1 MSEDDRQAEVLRQ
14 FQAVIGGA
22 ELDDLRQLADGLSLL
37 GAAKARECVRFRRPE
52 LRRRPLSEL
61 QVFRIRVDLKQAK
74 PPIWRR
80 LEVRSDLRL
89 DVVHRVLQAAF
100 GWTNSHLWRFSLGG
114 DPFDASSEVF
124 LCPWDVEEG
133 EWEDEGGIAAVTV
146 RLDETIQVPGEI
158 LSYVYDYGDNWELTL
173 RLESVLAAA
182 PGTPSAVAVDG
193 RRAGPPE
200 DCGGCRT
207 ADELAD
213 VVEDPSRFDLD
224 EVNEALQGPFLVLRE
239 HGLDPRLVDV
249 IDRLAYS
256 PLGEELT
263 SRAFALLEERPVPPE
278 EALRAALKPV
288 IWFLDRAAE
297 GGIALTANGYLKPAD
312 VAAAAEVL
320 PAMGGWIGKANREH
334 DTTPVLHF
342 REALRSLGL
351 LRKHKGSLQ
360 LTHAG
365 SDAQAAWQDL
375 WNRLADRLVPSADG
389 FETDATLLLLAYAA
403 TSPDTELP
411 LDTIAAALTHLGW
424 QSGDGAPIV
433 GYDLYQLRALDI
445 LRNISHARPR
455 RTERCPISPEAAE
468 LARAALRKPQ

>member
-1 MSEDDRQAEVLRQ
+1 VSEADRQAEVLRQ
-14 FQAVIGGA
+14 FEAVIGGA

-37 GAAKARECVRFRRPE
+37 GAAKARERERFRRPG

-61 QVFRIRVDLKQAK
+61 QVFRIRVDLRHAK

-80 LEVRSDLRL
+80 LDVRSDLTL
-89 DVVHRVLQAAF
+89 DVLHRVLQAAF
-100 GWTNSHLWRFSLGG
+100 GWTDSHLWRFSLGG
-114 DPFDASSEVF
+114 DPFDPSSQVF

-133 EWEDEGGIAAVTV
+133 ESDDEGGMAAATV

-173 RLESVLAAA
+173 RLESVLPAA

-193 RRAGPPE
+193 RRAAPPE

-207 ADELAD
+207 ADELAEVLD
-213 VVEDPSRFDLD
+213 HPSQFDLD
-224 EVNEALQGPFLVLRE
+224 EVNEVLQGPFIVLRE

-256 PLGEELT
+256 PAGEELT
-263 SRAFALLEERPVPPE
+263 SRAFALLQERPVPAE
-278 EALRAALKPV
+278 DALRASLKPF

-297 GGIALTANGYLKPAD
+297 GGIALTAAGYLKPAD
-312 VAAAAEVL
+312 VAAAAELL
-320 PAMGGWIGKANREH
+320 PAMDGWIGKANREH

-342 REALRSLGL
+342 RKALQSLGL

-360 LTHAG
+360 LTRAG
-365 SDAQAAWQDL
+365 SEAQAAWQDL
-375 WNRLADRLVPSADG
+375 WNRLADRLVPSTEG

-424 QSGDGAPIV
+424 QSGDGTPIV
-433 GYDLYQLRALDI
+433 GYDLYRLRALEI
-445 LRNISHARPR
+445 LRNISHARPG
-455 RTERCPISPEAAE
+455 RTDRCRISPQAAE

>member
-22 ELDDLRQLADGLSLL
+22 ELDGLRQLADRLSLL
-37 GAAKARECVRFRRPE
+37 GAATARDRVRFRRPE

-61 QVFRIRVDLKQAK
+61 QVFRIRVDLKHAR

-80 LEVRSDLRL
+80 LEVRSDLTL
-89 DVVHRVLQAAF
+89 DVLHRVLQAAF
-100 GWTNSHLWRFSLGG
+100 GWTDSHLWRFSLGS
-114 DPFDASSEVF
+114 DPFDSSSQVF

-133 EWEDEGGIAAVTV
+133 ESDDEGGIAAATV
-146 RLDETIQVPGEI
+146 RLDETIQMPGEI
-158 LSYVYDYGDNWELTL
+158 LSYVYDYGDHWELTL
-173 RLESVLAAA
+173 QLERVLPAA

-207 ADELAD
+207 ADELAEVLD
-213 VVEDPSRFDLD
+213 DPARFDLD

-263 SRAFALLEERPVPPE
+263 SRAFALLQQRPVPAE
-278 EALRAALKPV
+278 EAFRAALKPV

-297 GGIALTANGYLKPAD
+297 GGITLTANGYLKPAD
-312 VAAAAEVL
+312 VAAAAKVL
-320 PAMGGWIGKANREH
+320 PAMGGWIGKPNREH

-342 REALRSLGL
+342 RKALQSVGL

-360 LTHAG
+360 LTRAG
-365 SDAQAAWQDL
+365 SEAQAAWPVS
-375 WNRLADRLVPSADG
+375 WNHLADRLLPTAGG

-403 TSPDTELP
+403 TSPNTELP

-424 QSGDGAPIV
+424 QSGDRTPIA
-433 GYDLYQLRALDI
+433 GYDLYRLRALDI
-445 LRNISHARPR
+445 LRNISHTRPQ
-455 RTERCPISPEAAE
+455 RTDRCPISPEAAE
-468 LARAALRKPQ
+468 LARAALRKPK